1 MQIIPGTS
9 YLCIATFFKQRLMKH
24 IRTIYYLFIVLL
36 LNACYPDSII
46 YPEETDVVYTNYSS
60 GVDFQRLK
68 YYIMKDSVFR
78 ISGEVSSH
86 HYFTDYDDL
95 LLSHFEAN
103 LQKRGYARVD
113 EDDSISA
120 DIVIIISDLS
130 YIQVNYYWNYIP
142 YGYYYPQYYHEN
154 MNAFY
159 SLPPPTGVFVSSSS
173 YIMVDMLENISSN
186 SSDTAQVYWRGVSNG
201 VLRSNMEARL
211 MNNIDRMFV
220 QSPYLKP
227 LNE

>member
-1 MQIIPGTS
+1 
-9 YLCIATFFKQRLMKH
+9 MKH
-24 IRTIYYLFIVLL
+24 MRTIYYLFILLL

-46 YPEETDVVYTNYSS
+46 YPEETDIVYTNYSS
-60 GVDFQRLK
+60 GVDFQSIK
-68 YYIMKDSVFR
+68 YYKMPDSVMR
-78 ISGEVSSH
+78 ISEEAQSNT
-86 HYFTDYDDL
+86 YFSDYDDL
-95 LLSHFEAN
+95 LINHFAAN
-103 LQKRGYARVD
+103 LQKRGYVRVG
-113 EDDSISA
+113 EQDSIPA

-142 YGYYYPQYYHEN
+142 YGYFYPQYYNED

-159 SLPPPTGVFVSSSS
+159 SLPPPSGVLVSSSS

-186 SSDTAQVYWRGVSNG
+186 ATDTAQVYWRGISNG

-211 MNNIDRMFV
+211 INNIDRMFV

-227 LNE
+227 LN